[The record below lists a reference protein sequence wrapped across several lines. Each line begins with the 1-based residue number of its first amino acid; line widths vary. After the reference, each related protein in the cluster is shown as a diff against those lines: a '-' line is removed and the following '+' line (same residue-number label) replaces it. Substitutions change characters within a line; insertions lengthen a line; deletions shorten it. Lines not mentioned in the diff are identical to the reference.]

1 MHQLLE
7 QGFPVTIQGKP
18 YRLRFDMEAL
28 LVLDK
33 QFGIKR
39 KDLAKMQAQKRDEW
53 EEYELLKKLVVAMT
67 ASSDKP
73 ATLKEVAGMYPQ
85 EILMLQRTLGRAVGI
100 SMDGGLGKGKAAT
113 DEKPVAES
121 ASSGTGTSRSRKQ
134 STASASRRQS
144 SGGSRRSS
152 SR

>member
-1 MHQLLE
+1 MQQLL
-7 QGFPVTIQGKP
+7 QKGFPVTIQGKP

-39 KDLAKMQAQKRDEW
+39 KDLAKLQTQKREEW

-67 ASSDKP
+67 ASSETP
-73 ATLKEVAGMYPQ
+73 ATVKDVAGMYPD
-85 EILMLQRTLGRAVGI
+85 EMLMLQRTLGRAVGI
-100 SMDGGLGKGKAAT
+100 SLDGGLGKEKAAT
-113 DEKPVAES
+113 DNKPVAES

-134 STASASRRQS
+134 STASVSRRRG
-144 SGGSRRSS
+144 SGGSRRSNS
-152 SR
+152 K